1 MKLNLVVLNA
11 GKSQGQTIP
20 INLAQFIIGRDPQCN
35 LRPASAVI
43 SKRHCAVLV
52 KNDQVFVRDFEST
65 NGTFVNDIPVKG
77 EHPIQHEDVL
87 KVGPLMFRVV
97 FEVGVPVTKPTP
109 VPTKPASVPSEDD
122 SVAAMLL
129 SIQDDGASGDPSA
142 VVDESSIPAGS
153 TVMDI
158 MPLSTGQP
166 QGAAKTPEK
175 KEDKKKDHATAH
187 LAAKALLDKYTRRP
201 RTPQAP

>member
-1 MKLNLVVLNA
+1 MKLSLVVLNA

-20 INLAQFIIGRDPQCN
+20 VNLAQFIIGRDPQCN

-52 KNDQVFVRDFEST
+52 KGGQVFVRDFEST
-65 NGTFVNDIPVKG
+65 NGTFINDVQVKG
-77 EHPIQHEDVL
+77 EAPLKRDDIL

-97 FEVGVPVTKPTP
+97 MEVGTPVSKPTP
-109 VPTKPASVPSEDD
+109 VPPKPVSEHSDD
-122 SVAAMLL
+122 ESVAAMLL
-129 SIQDDGASGDPSA
+129 SLQEDGAPESPAGA
-142 VVDESSIPAGS
+142 DESGIPAGS

-158 MPLSTGQP
+158 VPLSQE
-166 QGAAKTPEK
+166 QAADAAKSSEK
-175 KEDKKKDHATAH
+175 KEDKKKDQHTAH

-201 RTPQAP
+201 RTTS